1 MGGYGRQRR
10 ASWETLV
17 LFCEGGGEGKEMI
30 QLHKWYPFVHPSPY
44 DVRAIANE
52 KRAEKLEYE
61 YKLALEAAKIEKA
74 VDALEIELY
83 NKRSRQRTIELEIF
97 NSTRYFDKYV

>member
-1 MGGYGRQRR
+1 
-10 ASWETLV
+10 
-17 LFCEGGGEGKEMI
+17 MI
-30 QLHKWYPFVHPSPY
+30 QLRKWYPFVFPTPY
-44 DVRAIANE
+44 DVRSIASE
-52 KRAEKLEYE
+52 RRAERLEAE
-61 YKLALEAAKIEKA
+61 YKQAVKAEKINKA